1 MPFIFLLIV
10 HNLNFS
16 YLSIFSYYTIFK
28 NPSFLKNFIKI
39 KKPFS
44 LIAKGLVIVWLP
56 RQKDFRNFCLSD
68 ETEKV
73 YQKLEEIIDIY

>member
-44 LIAKGLVIVWLP
+44 KIPKGLE
-56 RQKDFRNFCLSD
+56 LSGSPD
-68 ETEKV
+68 RTI
-73 YQKLEEIIDIY
+73 LELFV